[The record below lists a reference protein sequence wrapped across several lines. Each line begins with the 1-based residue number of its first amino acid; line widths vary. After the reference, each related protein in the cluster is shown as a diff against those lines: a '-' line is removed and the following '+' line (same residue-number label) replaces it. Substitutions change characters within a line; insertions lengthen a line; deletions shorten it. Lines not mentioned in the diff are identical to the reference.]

1 MAEKTLSSCSS
12 ALERGYSFADSAY
25 GTDEQLLGETTSVT
39 DYYSDPFSSA
49 ITPVKDVESSPSKES
64 EDKAPKRKY
73 SCLSLLLFKARFP
86 LREFVRAKTKK

>member
-25 GTDEQLLGETTSVT
+25 GTDEQLQQ

-86 LREFVRAKTKK
+86 LGEFVRAKTKK